1 MSSENDI
8 IANQDEMTT
17 AEIRKSMR
25 VSVFTIM
32 TNILLVVFIC
42 AGLILT
48 EFFHLDSY
56 KFKIQSLSFW
66 LEKFGLA
73 LCTFGIMIGIS
84 NSADEISRSK
94 NPEYVSDITKLKEHY
109 SLLLSE
115 YNADNFKK
123 YIANVNRSEKYLA
136 YIADLDR
143 KILHSSKKRQIALK
157 RKLLL
162 TPDEVF
168 YGGATVRY
176 NQVSYDQFAG
186 VGLPSNQKHDRGN
199 NYDVSKAKIYA
210 QKLTGKLCLVVG
222 ICGFSGDLYYSFQNF
237 NASMIP
243 TLVIKC
249 GAIIGAIYAGLKTGS
264 QIFERRVLVAKLKLA
279 FYSQFNSRK
288 NSDKLTD
295 ENRYIVE
302 IPPNPVVE
310 SARKDLEKLPA
321 KPEHRPSFWRVFV
334 RTWKQSFGKH
344 KIDDDKP
351 FLVRLSENWLHS
363 QETSI
368 VKDREEICTKATSTT
383 PPTPVTPETQPSII
397 ALGPPKENFENSQ
410 QFFENRDAV

>member
-66 LEKFGLA
+66 LEKLGLA

-84 NSADEISRSK
+84 NSSDEISRSK
-94 NPEYVSDITKLKEHY
+94 NPEYVSDIKKLKEHY

-123 YIANVNRSEKYLA
+123 YIASVNRSEKYLV

-162 TPDEVF
+162 SPDEVF

-176 NQVSYDQFAG
+176 NQVSYEQFAG
-186 VGLPSNQKHDRGN
+186 VGLPSNQKHERGN
-199 NYDVSKAKIYA
+199 NYDVPKAQIYA

-295 ENRYIVE
+295 ENRYVVE

-310 SARKDLEKLPA
+310 SARKELEKLPA
-321 KPEHRPSFWRVFV
+321 QPAHRPSFWRVFV

-351 FLVRLSENWLHS
+351 FWVRLSENLLHS
-363 QETSI
+363 QETPVI
-368 VKDREEICTKATSTT
+368 KDREEVCMKATPTA

-397 ALGPPKENFENSQ
+397 VLGPPKENFENSQ
-410 QFFENRDAV
+410 

>member
-8 IANQDEMTT
+8 IATQDEMTT

-66 LEKFGLA
+66 LEKLGLA

-84 NSADEISRSK
+84 NSSDEISRSK
-94 NPEYVSDITKLKEHY
+94 NPEYVSDIKKLKEHY

-123 YIANVNRSEKYLA
+123 YITNVNRSEKYLA

-143 KILHSSKKRQIALK
+143 RILHSPKRRQIALK
-157 RKLLL
+157 RRLLL
-162 TPDEVF
+162 SPDEVF
-168 YGGATVRY
+168 YGGVSVRY
-176 NQVSYDQFAG
+176 NQVSYEQFAG

-199 NYDVSKAKIYA
+199 NYDVPKAQIYA
-210 QKLTGKLCLVVG
+210 QKLIGKLCLVVG

-295 ENRYIVE
+295 ENRYVVE

-321 KPEHRPSFWRVFV
+321 KPEHRPSFWRVFI

-351 FLVRLSENWLHS
+351 FWVRLSENLLHS
-363 QETSI
+363 QETPI
-368 VKDREEICTKATSTT
+368 VKDREEVYMKATPTT
-383 PPTPVTPETQPSII
+383 PPTPVTPETRQSII
-397 ALGPPKENFENSQ
+397 VLGPPKENCENSQ
-410 QFFENRDAV
+410 

>member
-56 KFKIQSLSFW
+56 KFKLQSISFW
-66 LEKFGLA
+66 LEKLGLA

-84 NSADEISRSK
+84 NSSDEISRSK
-94 NPEYVSDITKLKEHY
+94 NLEYLSDIMKLKEHY

-123 YIANVNRSEKYLA
+123 YIASVNRSEKYLA
-136 YIADLDR
+136 YVADLDR
-143 KILHSSKKRQIALK
+143 KILRSSKRRQIALK

-162 TPDEVF
+162 SPDEVF
-168 YGGATVRY
+168 YGGAIVRY
-176 NQVSYDQFAG
+176 NQVSYEQFAG
-186 VGLPSNQKHDRGN
+186 VGLPSNQKHERGN
-199 NYDVSKAKIYA
+199 NYDVPKAQIYA

-237 NASMIP
+237 NAAMIP

-295 ENRYIVE
+295 ENRYVID
-302 IPPNPVVE
+302 IPPNPIVE

-334 RTWKQSFGKH
+334 RTWKQSFGTH
-344 KIDDDKP
+344 QIADDKP

-363 QETSI
+363 QETPI
-368 VKDREEICTKATSTT
+368 VTEKNTTTSDVI
-383 PPTPVTPETQPSII
+383 PPTPTPPETQPSII
-397 ALGPPKENFENSQ
+397 VLGPPKENFEISQ
-410 QFFENRDAV
+410 QNFENRDAV

>member
-8 IANQDEMTT
+8 IATQDEMTT

-66 LEKFGLA
+66 LEKLGLA
-73 LCTFGIMIGIS
+73 LCTLGIMIGIS
-84 NSADEISRSK
+84 NSSDEISRSK
-94 NPEYVSDITKLKEHY
+94 NPEYVSDIKKLKEHY

-123 YIANVNRSEKYLA
+123 YITNVNRSEKYLA

-143 KILHSSKKRQIALK
+143 RILHSPKRRQIALK
-157 RKLLL
+157 RRLLL
-162 TPDEVF
+162 SPDEVF
-168 YGGATVRY
+168 YGGVSVRY
-176 NQVSYDQFAG
+176 NQVSYEQFAG

-199 NYDVSKAKIYA
+199 NYDVPKAQIYA
-210 QKLTGKLCLVVG
+210 QKLIGKLCLVVG

-295 ENRYIVE
+295 ENRYVVE

-321 KPEHRPSFWRVFV
+321 KPEHRPSFWRVFI

-351 FLVRLSENWLHS
+351 FWVRLSENLLHS
-363 QETSI
+363 QETPI
-368 VKDREEICTKATSTT
+368 VKDREEVYMKATPTT
-383 PPTPVTPETQPSII
+383 PPTPVTPDAQPSII
-397 ALGPPKENFENSQ
+397 VLGPPKENCENSQ
-410 QFFENRDAV
+410 

>member
-8 IANQDEMTT
+8 IANQDEMT
-17 AEIRKSMR
+17 AADVRKSMR

-66 LEKFGLA
+66 LEKIGLA

-84 NSADEISRSK
+84 NSSDEISRSK

-109 SLLLSE
+109 SLLLTE

-157 RKLLL
+157 RRLLL

-168 YGGATVRY
+168 YGGANVRY

-199 NYDVSKAKIYA
+199 NYDVPKAKIYA

-237 NASMIP
+237 NAAMIP

-295 ENRYIVE
+295 ENRYVVD
-302 IPPNPVVE
+302 IPPNAIVE

-321 KPEHRPSFWRVFV
+321 QPEHRPSFWRVFV

-351 FLVRLSENWLHS
+351 FLVRLSENLLHS
-363 QETSI
+363 QETPV
-368 VKDREEICTKATSTT
+368 VKDKEEVCMKATPTT
-383 PPTPVTPETQPSII
+383 PPTSVTPDAPQHII
-397 ALGPPKENFENSQ
+397 VLGPSKENCENSQ
-410 QFFENRDAV
+410 

>member
-1 MSSENDI
+1 
-8 IANQDEMTT
+8 
-17 AEIRKSMR
+17 
-25 VSVFTIM
+25 M

-66 LEKFGLA
+66 LEKLGLA

-84 NSADEISRSK
+84 NSSDEISRSK
-94 NPEYVSDITKLKEHY
+94 NPEYVSDIKKLKEHY

-123 YIANVNRSEKYLA
+123 YITSVNRSEKYLA

-162 TPDEVF
+162 SPDEVF

-176 NQVSYDQFAG
+176 NQVSYEQFAG
-186 VGLPSNQKHDRGN
+186 VGLPSNQKHERGN
-199 NYDVSKAKIYA
+199 NYDVPKAQIYA
-210 QKLTGKLCLVVG
+210 QKLIGKLCLVVG

-295 ENRYIVE
+295 ENRYVVE

-321 KPEHRPSFWRVFV
+321 KPEHRPSFWRVFI

-351 FLVRLSENWLHS
+351 FWVRLSENLLHS
-363 QETSI
+363 QETPI
-368 VKDREEICTKATSTT
+368 VKDREEVCMKATPTT
-383 PPTPVTPETQPSII
+383 PPTPVTPDAQPSII
-397 ALGPPKENFENSQ
+397 VLGPPKENFENSQ
-410 QFFENRDAV
+410 

>member
-66 LEKFGLA
+66 LEKLGLA

-84 NSADEISRSK
+84 NSSDEISRSK
-94 NPEYVSDITKLKEHY
+94 NPEYVSDIKKLKEHY

-123 YIANVNRSEKYLA
+123 YITSVNRSEKYLA

-162 TPDEVF
+162 SPDEVF

-176 NQVSYDQFAG
+176 NQVSYEQFAG
-186 VGLPSNQKHDRGN
+186 VGLPSNQKHERGN
-199 NYDVSKAKIYA
+199 NYDVPKAQIYA
-210 QKLTGKLCLVVG
+210 QKLIGKLCLVVG

-237 NASMIP
+237 NAAMIP

-279 FYSQFNSRK
+279 FYSQFNSHK

-295 ENRYIVE
+295 ENRYVVE

-321 KPEHRPSFWRVFV
+321 KPEHRPSFWRVFI

-351 FLVRLSENWLHS
+351 FWVRLSENLLHS
-363 QETSI
+363 QETPI
-368 VKDREEICTKATSTT
+368 VKDREEVYMKATPTT
-383 PPTPVTPETQPSII
+383 PPTPVTPDAQPSII
-397 ALGPPKENFENSQ
+397 VLGPPKENCENSQ
-410 QFFENRDAV
+410 

>member
-8 IANQDEMTT
+8 IATQDEMTT

-66 LEKFGLA
+66 LEKLGLA

-84 NSADEISRSK
+84 NSSDEISRSK
-94 NPEYVSDITKLKEHY
+94 NPEYVSDIKKLKEHY

-123 YIANVNRSEKYLA
+123 YITNVNRSEKYLA

-143 KILHSSKKRQIALK
+143 RILHSPKRRQIALK
-157 RKLLL
+157 RRLLL
-162 TPDEVF
+162 SPDEVF
-168 YGGATVRY
+168 YGGVSVRY
-176 NQVSYDQFAG
+176 NQVSYEQFAG

-199 NYDVSKAKIYA
+199 NYDVPKAQIYA
-210 QKLTGKLCLVVG
+210 QKLIGKLCLVVG

-295 ENRYIVE
+295 ENRYVVE

-321 KPEHRPSFWRVFV
+321 KPEHRPSFWRVFI

-344 KIDDDKP
+344 KIDDNKP
-351 FLVRLSENWLHS
+351 FWVRLSENLLHS
-363 QETSI
+363 QETPI
-368 VKDREEICTKATSTT
+368 VNDREEVCMKATPTT
-383 PPTPVTPETQPSII
+383 PPTPVTPETQQSII
-397 ALGPPKENFENSQ
+397 VLGPPKENCENSQ
-410 QFFENRDAV
+410 

>member
-66 LEKFGLA
+66 LEKLGLA

-84 NSADEISRSK
+84 NSSDEISRSK
-94 NPEYVSDITKLKEHY
+94 NPEYVSDIEKLKEHY

-136 YIADLDR
+136 YVADLDR

-162 TPDEVF
+162 SPDEVF
-168 YGGATVRY
+168 YGGAIVRY
-176 NQVSYDQFAG
+176 NQVSYEQFAG
-186 VGLPSNQKHDRGN
+186 VGLPSNQKHERGN
-199 NYDVSKAKIYA
+199 NYDVPKAQIYA

-222 ICGFSGDLYYSFQNF
+222 ICGFAGDLYYSFQNF

-295 ENRYIVE
+295 ENRYVIE
-302 IPPNPVVE
+302 IPPNPIVE

-363 QETSI
+363 QETPI
-368 VKDREEICTKATSTT
+368 VTEKNTTTSDVI
-383 PPTPVTPETQPSII
+383 PPTPTPPETQPSII
-397 ALGPPKENFENSQ
+397 VLGPPKENFEISQ
-410 QFFENRDAV
+410 QNFENRDAV

>member
-66 LEKFGLA
+66 LEKLGLA

-84 NSADEISRSK
+84 NSSDEISRSK
-94 NPEYVSDITKLKEHY
+94 NPEYVSDIKKLKEHY

-123 YIANVNRSEKYLA
+123 YITSVNRSEKYLA

-162 TPDEVF
+162 SPDEVF

-176 NQVSYDQFAG
+176 NQVSYEQFAG
-186 VGLPSNQKHDRGN
+186 VGLPSNQKHERGN
-199 NYDVSKAKIYA
+199 NYDVPKAQIYA
-210 QKLTGKLCLVVG
+210 QKLIGKLCLVVG

-295 ENRYIVE
+295 ENRYVVE

-321 KPEHRPSFWRVFV
+321 KPEHRPSFWRVFI

-351 FLVRLSENWLHS
+351 FWVRLSENLLHS
-363 QETSI
+363 QETPI
-368 VKDREEICTKATSTT
+368 VKDREEVCMKATPTT
-383 PPTPVTPETQPSII
+383 PPTPVTPDAQPSII
-397 ALGPPKENFENSQ
+397 VLGPPKENFENSQ
-410 QFFENRDAV
+410 

>member
-25 VSVFTIM
+25 VSIFTLL

-56 KFKIQSLSFW
+56 KFKIQSASFW
-66 LEKFGLA
+66 IEKLAFA

-143 KILHSSKKRQIALK
+143 KILHSSKKRQITLK
-157 RKLLL
+157 RRLLL

-199 NYDVSKAKIYA
+199 DYDVSKAKIYA

-222 ICGFSGDLYYSFQNF
+222 ICGFSGDLYYTFQNF

-249 GAIIGAIYAGLKTGS
+249 GGIIGAIYAGLKTGS

-295 ENRYIVE
+295 ENRYVVE
-302 IPPNPVVE
+302 IPPNPIVE
-310 SARKDLEKLPA
+310 SARKELEKLPA

-351 FLVRLSENWLHS
+351 FLVRLSENLLHS
-363 QETSI
+363 QEIPI
-368 VKDREEICTKATSTT
+368 VKDREEVCMKATPTT
-383 PPTPVTPETQPSII
+383 PPTPVTPDVQPSII
-397 ALGPPKENFENSQ
+397 VLGPPKENFENSQ
-410 QFFENRDAV
+410 

>member
-25 VSVFTIM
+25 VSVFTVM

-56 KFKIQSLSFW
+56 KFKLQSPSFW
-66 LEKFGLA
+66 LEKIGLA

-84 NSADEISRSK
+84 NSSDEISRSK
-94 NPEYVSDITKLKEHY
+94 NPEYVSDIKKLKEHY

-123 YIANVNRSEKYLA
+123 YIASVNRSEKYLA
-136 YIADLDR
+136 YVADLDR
-143 KILHSSKKRQIALK
+143 KILHSPKRRQIALK

-162 TPDEVF
+162 SPDEVF

-176 NQVSYDQFAG
+176 NQVSYEQFAG
-186 VGLPSNQKHDRGN
+186 VGLPSNQKHERGN
-199 NYDVSKAKIYA
+199 NYDVPKAQIYA
-210 QKLTGKLCLVVG
+210 QKLTGKLFLVVG
-222 ICGFSGDLYYSFQNF
+222 ICGFSGDLYYTFQNF

-295 ENRYIVE
+295 ENRYVID
-302 IPPNPVVE
+302 IPPNPIVE
-310 SARKDLEKLPA
+310 SVRKDLEKLPA

-363 QETSI
+363 QETPI
-368 VKDREEICTKATSTT
+368 VTDKNTATPDVTTST
-383 PPTPVTPETQPSII
+383 PTSPETQPSII
-397 ALGPPKENFENSQ
+397 VLGPPKENFEISQ
-410 QFFENRDAV
+410 QNFENRDAV

>member
-25 VSVFTIM
+25 VSVFTVM

-66 LEKFGLA
+66 LEKIGLA
-73 LCTFGIMIGIS
+73 LCTFGIMLGIS
-84 NSADEISRSK
+84 NSSDEISRSK
-94 NPEYVSDITKLKEHY
+94 NPEYVSDIKKLKEHY

-136 YIADLDR
+136 YVADLDR

-162 TPDEVF
+162 SPDEVF

-176 NQVSYDQFAG
+176 NQVSYEQFAG
-186 VGLPSNQKHDRGN
+186 VGLPSNQKHERGN
-199 NYDVSKAKIYA
+199 NYDVPKAQIYA

-237 NASMIP
+237 NAAMIP

-295 ENRYIVE
+295 ENRYVID
-302 IPPNPVVE
+302 IPPNPIVE

-321 KPEHRPSFWRVFV
+321 QPEHRPSFWRVFV

-363 QETSI
+363 QETPI
-368 VKDREEICTKATSTT
+368 VTDKNTATPDIT
-383 PPTPVTPETQPSII
+383 PPTPTPPETQPSII
-397 ALGPPKENFENSQ
+397 VLGPPKENFEISQ
-410 QFFENRDAV
+410 QNFENRDAV

>member
-8 IANQDEMTT
+8 IATQDEMTT

-66 LEKFGLA
+66 LEKLGLA

-84 NSADEISRSK
+84 NSSDEISRSK
-94 NPEYVSDITKLKEHY
+94 NPEYVSDIKKLKEHY

-123 YIANVNRSEKYLA
+123 YITNVNRSEKYLA

-143 KILHSSKKRQIALK
+143 RILHSPKRRQIALK
-157 RKLLL
+157 RRLLL
-162 TPDEVF
+162 SPDEVF
-168 YGGATVRY
+168 YGGVSVRY
-176 NQVSYDQFAG
+176 NQVSYEQFAG

-199 NYDVSKAKIYA
+199 NYDVPKAQIYA
-210 QKLTGKLCLVVG
+210 QKLIGKLCLVVG

-295 ENRYIVE
+295 ENRYVVE
-302 IPPNPVVE
+302 IPPNPIVE

-321 KPEHRPSFWRVFV
+321 KPEHRPSFWRVFI

-344 KIDDDKP
+344 KIDDNKP
-351 FLVRLSENWLHS
+351 FWVRLSENLLHS
-363 QETSI
+363 QETPI
-368 VKDREEICTKATSTT
+368 VNDREEVCMKATPTT
-383 PPTPVTPETQPSII
+383 PPTPVTPETRQSII
-397 ALGPPKENFENSQ
+397 VLGPPKENCENSQ
-410 QFFENRDAV
+410 

>member
-66 LEKFGLA
+66 LEKLGLA

-84 NSADEISRSK
+84 NSSDEISRSK
-94 NPEYVSDITKLKEHY
+94 NPEYVSDIEKLKEHY

-136 YIADLDR
+136 YVADLDR

-162 TPDEVF
+162 SPDEVF
-168 YGGATVRY
+168 YGGAIVRY
-176 NQVSYDQFAG
+176 NQVSYEQFAG
-186 VGLPSNQKHDRGN
+186 VGLPSNQKHERGN
-199 NYDVSKAKIYA
+199 NYDVPKAQIYA

-295 ENRYIVE
+295 ENRYVIE
-302 IPPNPVVE
+302 IPPNPIVE

-363 QETSI
+363 QETPI
-368 VKDREEICTKATSTT
+368 VTEKNTTTSDVI
-383 PPTPVTPETQPSII
+383 PPTPTPPETQPSII
-397 ALGPPKENFENSQ
+397 VLGPPKENFEISQ
-410 QFFENRDAV
+410 QNFENRDAV

>member
-66 LEKFGLA
+66 LEKLGLA
-73 LCTFGIMIGIS
+73 LCTFGIMLGIS
-84 NSADEISRSK
+84 NSSDEISRSK
-94 NPEYVSDITKLKEHY
+94 NPEYVSDIKKLKEHY

-136 YIADLDR
+136 YVADLDR

-162 TPDEVF
+162 SPDEVF

-176 NQVSYDQFAG
+176 NQVSYEQFAG
-186 VGLPSNQKHDRGN
+186 VGLPSNQKHERGN
-199 NYDVSKAKIYA
+199 NYDVPKAQIYA

-249 GAIIGAIYAGLKTGS
+249 GGIIGAIYAGLKTGS

-295 ENRYIVE
+295 ENRYVVE
-302 IPPNPVVE
+302 IPPNPIVE
-310 SARKDLEKLPA
+310 SARKELEKLPA
-321 KPEHRPSFWRVFV
+321 QPEHRPSFWRVFV

-351 FLVRLSENWLHS
+351 FLVRLSENLLHS
-363 QETSI
+363 QEIPI
-368 VKDREEICTKATSTT
+368 VKDREEVCMKATPTT
-383 PPTPVTPETQPSII
+383 QPTPVTPETQPSII
-397 ALGPPKENFENSQ
+397 VLGPPKENFENSQ
-410 QFFENRDAV
+410 

>member
-1 MSSENDI
+1 MLSENDI
-8 IANQDEMTT
+8 IATQDEMTT

-66 LEKFGLA
+66 LEKLGLA

-84 NSADEISRSK
+84 NSSDEISRSK
-94 NPEYVSDITKLKEHY
+94 NPEYVSDIKKLKEHY

-123 YIANVNRSEKYLA
+123 YITNVNRSEKYLA

-143 KILHSSKKRQIALK
+143 RILHSPKRRQIALK
-157 RKLLL
+157 RRLLL
-162 TPDEVF
+162 SPDEVF
-168 YGGATVRY
+168 YGGVSVRY
-176 NQVSYDQFAG
+176 NQVSYEQFAG

-199 NYDVSKAKIYA
+199 NYDVPKAQIYA
-210 QKLTGKLCLVVG
+210 QKLIGKLCLVVG

-295 ENRYIVE
+295 ENRYSVE
-302 IPPNPVVE
+302 IPPNPIVE

-321 KPEHRPSFWRVFV
+321 KPEHRPSFWRVFI

-351 FLVRLSENWLHS
+351 FWVRLSENLLHS
-363 QETSI
+363 QETPI
-368 VKDREEICTKATSTT
+368 VNDREEVYMKATPTT
-383 PPTPVTPETQPSII
+383 PPTPVTPDAQPSII
-397 ALGPPKENFENSQ
+397 VLGPPKENFENSQ
-410 QFFENRDAV
+410 

>member
-42 AGLILT
+42 AGLMLT

-66 LEKFGLA
+66 LEKIGLA

-84 NSADEISRSK
+84 NSSDEISRSK

-109 SLLLSE
+109 SLLLTE

-123 YIANVNRSEKYLA
+123 YIANVNRAEKYLA

-157 RKLLL
+157 RRLLL

-168 YGGATVRY
+168 YGGASVRY

-199 NYDVSKAKIYA
+199 NYDVPKAKIYA

-237 NASMIP
+237 NAAMIP

-295 ENRYIVE
+295 ENRYVID
-302 IPPNPVVE
+302 IPPNAIVE

-321 KPEHRPSFWRVFV
+321 QPEHRPSFWRVFA

-351 FLVRLSENWLHS
+351 FLVRLSENLLHS
-363 QETSI
+363 QETPI
-368 VKDREEICTKATSTT
+368 VKDREEVCMKATPTT

-397 ALGPPKENFENSQ
+397 VLGPSKENFENSQ
-410 QFFENRDAV
+410 QIFENRDAV

>member
-8 IANQDEMTT
+8 IATQDEMTT

-66 LEKFGLA
+66 LEKLGLA

-84 NSADEISRSK
+84 NSSDEISRSK
-94 NPEYVSDITKLKEHY
+94 NPEYVSDIKKLKEHY

-123 YIANVNRSEKYLA
+123 YITNVNRSEKYLA

-143 KILHSSKKRQIALK
+143 RILHSPKRRQIALK
-157 RKLLL
+157 RRLLL
-162 TPDEVF
+162 SPDEVF
-168 YGGATVRY
+168 YGGVSVRY
-176 NQVSYDQFAG
+176 NQVSYEQFAG

-199 NYDVSKAKIYA
+199 NYDVPKAQIYA
-210 QKLTGKLCLVVG
+210 QKLIGKLCLVVG

-295 ENRYIVE
+295 ENRYVVE

-321 KPEHRPSFWRVFV
+321 KPEHRPSFWRVFI

-351 FLVRLSENWLHS
+351 FWVRLSENLLYS
-363 QETSI
+363 QETPI
-368 VKDREEICTKATSTT
+368 VKDREEVCMKATPTT
-383 PPTPVTPETQPSII
+383 PPTPVTPDAQPSII
-397 ALGPPKENFENSQ
+397 VLGPPKENFENPQ
-410 QFFENRDAV
+410 

>member
-1 MSSENDI
+1 MLSENDI
-8 IANQDEMTT
+8 IATQDEMTT

-66 LEKFGLA
+66 LEKLGLA

-84 NSADEISRSK
+84 NSSDEISRSK
-94 NPEYVSDITKLKEHY
+94 NPEYVSDIKKLKEHY

-123 YIANVNRSEKYLA
+123 YITNVNRSEKYLA

-143 KILHSSKKRQIALK
+143 RILHSPKRRQIALK
-157 RKLLL
+157 RRLLL
-162 TPDEVF
+162 SPDEVF
-168 YGGATVRY
+168 YGGVSVRY
-176 NQVSYDQFAG
+176 NQVSYEQFAG

-199 NYDVSKAKIYA
+199 NYDVPKAQIYA
-210 QKLTGKLCLVVG
+210 QKLIGKLCLVVG

-249 GAIIGAIYAGLKTGS
+249 GAIIGAIYAGLKAGS

-295 ENRYIVE
+295 ENRYSVE
-302 IPPNPVVE
+302 IPPNPIVE

-321 KPEHRPSFWRVFV
+321 KPEHRPSFWRVFI

-351 FLVRLSENWLHS
+351 FWVRLSENLLHS
-363 QETSI
+363 QETPI
-368 VKDREEICTKATSTT
+368 VNDREEVYMKATPTT
-383 PPTPVTPETQPSII
+383 PPTPVTPDAQPSII
-397 ALGPPKENFENSQ
+397 VLGPPKENFENSQ
-410 QFFENRDAV
+410 

>member
-1 MSSENDI
+1 MPSENDI
-8 IANQDEMTT
+8 IATQDEMTT

-66 LEKFGLA
+66 LEKLGLA
-73 LCTFGIMIGIS
+73 LCAFGIMIGIS
-84 NSADEISRSK
+84 NSSDEISRSK
-94 NPEYVSDITKLKEHY
+94 NPEYVSDIKKLKEHY

-123 YIANVNRSEKYLA
+123 YITNVNRSEKYLA

-143 KILHSSKKRQIALK
+143 RILHSPKRRQIALK
-157 RKLLL
+157 RRLLL
-162 TPDEVF
+162 SPDEVF
-168 YGGATVRY
+168 YGGVSVRY
-176 NQVSYDQFAG
+176 NQVSYEQFAG

-199 NYDVSKAKIYA
+199 NYGVPKAQIYA
-210 QKLTGKLCLVVG
+210 QKLIGKLCLVVG

-295 ENRYIVE
+295 ENRYVVE

-321 KPEHRPSFWRVFV
+321 KPEHRPSFWRVFI

-351 FLVRLSENWLHS
+351 FWVRLSENLLHS
-363 QETSI
+363 QETPI
-368 VKDREEICTKATSTT
+368 VNDREEVCMKATPTT
-383 PPTPVTPETQPSII
+383 PPTPVTPETRQSII
-397 ALGPPKENFENSQ
+397 VLGPPTENCENSQ
-410 QFFENRDAV
+410 

>member
-8 IANQDEMTT
+8 IANQEEMTT
-17 AEIRKSMR
+17 ADIRKSMR
-25 VSVFTIM
+25 VSVFTVM

-66 LEKFGLA
+66 LEKIGLA
-73 LCTFGIMIGIS
+73 LCTFGIMLGIS
-84 NSADEISRSK
+84 NSSDEISRSK
-94 NPEYVSDITKLKEHY
+94 NPEYVSDIKKLKEHY
-109 SLLLSE
+109 SLLLTE
-115 YNADNFKK
+115 YNDENFKK
-123 YIANVNRSEKYLA
+123 YIDNVNRAEKYLV
-136 YIADLDR
+136 YVADLDR
-143 KILHSSKKRQIALK
+143 RILHSSKKRQIALK

-162 TPDEVF
+162 SPDEVF
-168 YGGATVRY
+168 YGGVSVRY
-176 NQVSYDQFAG
+176 NQVLYSQFAG
-186 VGLPSNQKHDRGN
+186 VGLPLDHKSERGN
-199 NYDVSKAKIYA
+199 KYDVPKAQIYA
-210 QKLTGKLCLVVG
+210 QKLIGKVCLVVG

-302 IPPNPVVE
+302 IPPNPIVE

-321 KPEHRPSFWRVFV
+321 QPEHRPSFWRVFV

-363 QETSI
+363 QETPI
-368 VKDREEICTKATSTT
+368 VTEKNTTTSDVI
-383 PPTPVTPETQPSII
+383 PPTPTPPETQPSII
-397 ALGPPKENFENSQ
+397 VLGPPKENFEISQ
-410 QFFENRDAV
+410 QNFENRDAV

>member
-66 LEKFGLA
+66 LEKLGLA

-84 NSADEISRSK
+84 NSSDEISRSK
-94 NPEYVSDITKLKEHY
+94 NPEYVSDIKKLKEHY

-123 YIANVNRSEKYLA
+123 YITNVNRSEKYLA

-143 KILHSSKKRQIALK
+143 RILYSPKRRQIALK
-157 RKLLL
+157 RRLLL
-162 TPDEVF
+162 SPDEVF
-168 YGGATVRY
+168 YGGVSVRY
-176 NQVSYDQFAG
+176 NQVSYEQFAG

-199 NYDVSKAKIYA
+199 NYDVTKAQIYA
-210 QKLTGKLCLVVG
+210 QKLIGKLCLVVG

-249 GAIIGAIYAGLKTGS
+249 GAIIGAIYAGLKAGS

-295 ENRYIVE
+295 ENRYVVE
-302 IPPNPVVE
+302 IPPNPIVE

-321 KPEHRPSFWRVFV
+321 KPEHRPSFWRVFI

-351 FLVRLSENWLHS
+351 FWVRLSENLLHS
-363 QETSI
+363 QETPI
-368 VKDREEICTKATSTT
+368 VKDREEVCMKATPTT
-383 PPTPVTPETQPSII
+383 PPTPVTPETPPSII
-397 ALGPPKENFENSQ
+397 VLGPPKENCENSQ
-410 QFFENRDAV
+410 

>member
-1 MSSENDI
+1 MLSENDI
-8 IANQDEMTT
+8 IATQDEMTT

-66 LEKFGLA
+66 LEKLGLA

-84 NSADEISRSK
+84 NSSDEISRSK
-94 NPEYVSDITKLKEHY
+94 NPEYVSDIKKLKEHY

-123 YIANVNRSEKYLA
+123 YITNVNRSEKYLA

-143 KILHSSKKRQIALK
+143 RILHSPKRRQIALK
-157 RKLLL
+157 RRLLL
-162 TPDEVF
+162 SPDEVF
-168 YGGATVRY
+168 YGGVSVRY
-176 NQVSYDQFAG
+176 NQVSYEQFAG

-199 NYDVSKAKIYA
+199 NYDVPKAQIYA
-210 QKLTGKLCLVVG
+210 QKLIGKLCLVVG

-249 GAIIGAIYAGLKTGS
+249 GAIIGATYAGLKTGS

-295 ENRYIVE
+295 ENRYVVE

-321 KPEHRPSFWRVFV
+321 KPEHRPSFWRVFT

-351 FLVRLSENWLHS
+351 FWVRLSENLLHS
-363 QETSI
+363 QETPI
-368 VKDREEICTKATSTT
+368 VKDREEVYMKATPTT
-383 PPTPVTPETQPSII
+383 PPTPVTPDAQPSII
-397 ALGPPKENFENSQ
+397 VLGPPKENCENSQ
-410 QFFENRDAV
+410 

>member
-1 MSSENDI
+1 MLSENDI
-8 IANQDEMTT
+8 IATQDEMTT

-66 LEKFGLA
+66 LEKLGLA

-84 NSADEISRSK
+84 NSSDEISRSK
-94 NPEYVSDITKLKEHY
+94 NPEYVSDIKKLKEHY

-123 YIANVNRSEKYLA
+123 YITNVNRSEKYLA

-143 KILHSSKKRQIALK
+143 RILHSPKRRQIALK
-157 RKLLL
+157 RRLLL
-162 TPDEVF
+162 SPDEVF
-168 YGGATVRY
+168 YGGVSVRY
-176 NQVSYDQFAG
+176 NQVSYEQFAG

-199 NYDVSKAKIYA
+199 NYDVPKAQIYA
-210 QKLTGKLCLVVG
+210 QKLIGKLCLVVG

-295 ENRYIVE
+295 ENRYVVE

-321 KPEHRPSFWRVFV
+321 KPEHRPSFWRVFI

-351 FLVRLSENWLHS
+351 FLVRLSENLLHS
-363 QETSI
+363 QETPI
-368 VKDREEICTKATSTT
+368 VNDREEVCMKATPTT

-397 ALGPPKENFENSQ
+397 VLGPPKENFENSQ
-410 QFFENRDAV
+410 

>member
-66 LEKFGLA
+66 LEKLGLA

-84 NSADEISRSK
+84 NSSDEISRSK
-94 NPEYVSDITKLKEHY
+94 NPEYVSDIKKLKEHY

-123 YIANVNRSEKYLA
+123 YITNVNRSEKYLA
-136 YIADLDR
+136 YIADLDHR
-143 KILHSSKKRQIALK
+143 ILHSPKRRQIALK
-157 RKLLL
+157 RRLLL
-162 TPDEVF
+162 SPDEVF
-168 YGGATVRY
+168 YGGVSVRY
-176 NQVSYDQFAG
+176 NQVSYEQFAG

-199 NYDVSKAKIYA
+199 NYDVPKAQIYA
-210 QKLTGKLCLVVG
+210 QKLIGKLCLVVG

-295 ENRYIVE
+295 ENRYVVE

-321 KPEHRPSFWRVFV
+321 KPEHRPSFWRVFI

-351 FLVRLSENWLHS
+351 FWVRLSENLLHS
-363 QETSI
+363 QETPI
-368 VKDREEICTKATSTT
+368 VKDREEVYMKATPTT
-383 PPTPVTPETQPSII
+383 PPTPVTPDAQPSII
-397 ALGPPKENFENSQ
+397 VLGPPKENCENSQ
-410 QFFENRDAV
+410 

>member
-32 TNILLVVFIC
+32 ANILLVVFIC

-66 LEKFGLA
+66 LEKLGLA

-84 NSADEISRSK
+84 NSSDEISRSK
-94 NPEYVSDITKLKEHY
+94 NPEYVSDIKKLKEHY

-123 YIANVNRSEKYLA
+123 YIASVNRSEKYLA
-136 YIADLDR
+136 YITDLDR

-162 TPDEVF
+162 SPDEVF

-176 NQVSYDQFAG
+176 NQVSYEQFAG
-186 VGLPSNQKHDRGN
+186 VGLPSNQKHERGN
-199 NYDVSKAKIYA
+199 NYDVPKAQIYA

-237 NASMIP
+237 NAAMIP

-249 GAIIGAIYAGLKTGS
+249 GGIIGAIYAGLKTGS

-295 ENRYIVE
+295 ENRYVVE

-321 KPEHRPSFWRVFV
+321 KPEHRPSFWRVFI

-351 FLVRLSENWLHS
+351 FLVRLSENLLHS
-363 QETSI
+363 QETPI
-368 VKDREEICTKATSTT
+368 VKDREEVCMKATPTT
-383 PPTPVTPETQPSII
+383 PPTPVTPDAPQHII
-397 ALGPPKENFENSQ
+397 VLGPPKENCENSQ
-410 QFFENRDAV
+410 

>member
-8 IANQDEMTT
+8 IVTQDEMTT

-66 LEKFGLA
+66 LEKLGFA
-73 LCTFGIMIGIS
+73 LCAFGIMIGVS
-84 NSADEISRSK
+84 NSSDEISRSK
-94 NPEYVSDITKLKEHY
+94 NPEYVSDIKKLKEHY

-123 YIANVNRSEKYLA
+123 YITNVNRSEKYLA

-143 KILHSSKKRQIALK
+143 RILHSPKRRQIALK
-157 RKLLL
+157 RRLLL
-162 TPDEVF
+162 SPDEVF
-168 YGGATVRY
+168 YGGVSVRY
-176 NQVSYDQFAG
+176 NQVSYEQFAG

-199 NYDVSKAKIYA
+199 NYDVPKAQIYA
-210 QKLTGKLCLVVG
+210 QKLIGKLCLVVG

-295 ENRYIVE
+295 ENRYVVE

-321 KPEHRPSFWRVFV
+321 KPEHRPSFWRVFI

-344 KIDDDKP
+344 KIDDNKP
-351 FLVRLSENWLHS
+351 FWVRLSENLLHS
-363 QETSI
+363 QETPI
-368 VKDREEICTKATSTT
+368 VNDREEVCMKATPTT
-383 PPTPVTPETQPSII
+383 PPTPVTSETRQSII
-397 ALGPPKENFENSQ
+397 VLGPPKENCENSQ
-410 QFFENRDAV
+410 

>member
-66 LEKFGLA
+66 LEKLGLA
-73 LCTFGIMIGIS
+73 LCTLGIMIGIS
-84 NSADEISRSK
+84 NSSDEISRSK
-94 NPEYVSDITKLKEHY
+94 NPEYVSDIKKLKEHY

-123 YIANVNRSEKYLA
+123 YITNVNRSEKYLA

-143 KILHSSKKRQIALK
+143 RILHSPKRRQIALK
-157 RKLLL
+157 RRLLL
-162 TPDEVF
+162 SPDEVF
-168 YGGATVRY
+168 YGGVSVRY
-176 NQVSYDQFAG
+176 NQVSYEQFAG

-199 NYDVSKAKIYA
+199 NYDVPKAQIYA
-210 QKLTGKLCLVVG
+210 QKLIGKLCLVVG

-295 ENRYIVE
+295 ENRYVVE

-321 KPEHRPSFWRVFV
+321 KPEHRPSFWRVFI

-344 KIDDDKP
+344 KIDDNKP
-351 FLVRLSENWLHS
+351 FWVRLSENLLHS
-363 QETSI
+363 QETPI
-368 VKDREEICTKATSTT
+368 VNDREEVCMKATPTT
-383 PPTPVTPETQPSII
+383 PPTPVTPETRQSII
-397 ALGPPKENFENSQ
+397 VLGPPKENCENSQ
-410 QFFENRDAV
+410 

>member
-66 LEKFGLA
+66 LEKIGLA
-73 LCTFGIMIGIS
+73 LCTFGIMLGIS
-84 NSADEISRSK
+84 NSSDEISRSK
-94 NPEYVSDITKLKEHY
+94 NPEYVSDIKKLKEHY

-162 TPDEVF
+162 SPDEVF

-176 NQVSYDQFAG
+176 NQVSYEQFAG
-186 VGLPSNQKHDRGN
+186 VGLPSNQKHERGN
-199 NYDVSKAKIYA
+199 NYDVPKAQIYA

-295 ENRYIVE
+295 ENRYVVE

-310 SARKDLEKLPA
+310 SARRDLEKLPA

-363 QETSI
+363 QETPI
-368 VKDREEICTKATSTT
+368 VKDREEVCMKATPTT
-383 PPTPVTPETQPSII
+383 PPTPGTPETQPSII
-397 ALGPPKENFENSQ
+397 VLGPSKENFENSQ
-410 QFFENRDAV
+410 

>member
-1 MSSENDI
+1 MLSENDI
-8 IANQDEMTT
+8 IATQDEMTT

-66 LEKFGLA
+66 LEKLGLA

-84 NSADEISRSK
+84 NSSDEISRSK
-94 NPEYVSDITKLKEHY
+94 NPEYVSDIKKLKEHY

-123 YIANVNRSEKYLA
+123 YITNVNRSEKYLA

-143 KILHSSKKRQIALK
+143 RILHSPKRRQIALK
-157 RKLLL
+157 RRLLL
-162 TPDEVF
+162 SPDEVF
-168 YGGATVRY
+168 YGGVSVRY
-176 NQVSYDQFAG
+176 NQVSYEQFAG

-199 NYDVSKAKIYA
+199 NYDVPKAQIYA
-210 QKLTGKLCLVVG
+210 QKLIGKLCLVVG

-295 ENRYIVE
+295 ENRYSVE
-302 IPPNPVVE
+302 IPPNPIVE

-321 KPEHRPSFWRVFV
+321 KPEHRPSFWRVFI

-351 FLVRLSENWLHS
+351 FWVRLSENLLHS
-363 QETSI
+363 QETPI
-368 VKDREEICTKATSTT
+368 VKDREEVYMKATPTT
-383 PPTPVTPETQPSII
+383 PPTPVTPDAQPSII
-397 ALGPPKENFENSQ
+397 VLGPPKENCENSQ
-410 QFFENRDAV
+410 

>member
-66 LEKFGLA
+66 LEKLGLA

-84 NSADEISRSK
+84 NSSDEISRSK
-94 NPEYVSDITKLKEHY
+94 NPEYVSDIKKLKEHY

-123 YIANVNRSEKYLA
+123 YITNVNRSEKYLA

-143 KILHSSKKRQIALK
+143 RILHSPKRRQIALK
-157 RKLLL
+157 RRLLL
-162 TPDEVF
+162 SPDEVF
-168 YGGATVRY
+168 YGGVSVRY
-176 NQVSYDQFAG
+176 NQVSYEQFAG

-199 NYDVSKAKIYA
+199 NYDVPKAQIYA
-210 QKLTGKLCLVVG
+210 QKLIGKLCLVVG

-295 ENRYIVE
+295 ENRYVVE

-321 KPEHRPSFWRVFV
+321 KPEHRPSFWRVFI

-351 FLVRLSENWLHS
+351 FWVRLSENLLHS
-363 QETSI
+363 QETPI
-368 VKDREEICTKATSTT
+368 VKDREEVYMKATSTT
-383 PPTPVTPETQPSII
+383 PPTPVTPDAQPSII
-397 ALGPPKENFENSQ
+397 VLGPPKENCENSQ
-410 QFFENRDAV
+410 